1 MDASLYWHDLF
12 AKGNRLS
19 LTYDSYYQHEFPLN
33 WETIGEASSKK
44 RVPEQFSH
52 NLGITYSIKNGRYNL
67 SLECKNFTDEKL
79 YDNYSLQKAGR
90 AFYGIQYLKI
100 QRRMLSVPGQ
110 GHTWLLPQL
119 MG

>member
-1 MDASLYWHDLF
+1 MPAWMLRSIGMICLQKET
-12 AKGNRLS
+12 ACRSRMTAIISTK
-19 LTYDSYYQHEFPLN
+19 FPLN

-90 AFYGIQYLKI
+90 AFYGKVRVYF
-100 QRRMLSVPGQ
+100 GQ
-110 GHTWLLPQL
+110 
-119 MG
+119 